1 MKIHFY
7 SFQNGQKMVS
17 YLVDAKEISPNTF
30 EFVDKTY
37 SNTKFIIK
45 LISSKEIVINRIGEV
60 NSQMT
65 FILNKKTIANYTSK
79 DLSFTFEIFT
89 TNIKVNSNS
98 ISIDYDYYY
107 DNILDS
113 KIKIALLFKD
123 YSLVN

>member
-7 SFQNGQKMVS
+7 SFQNGKKMVS
-17 YLVDAKEISPNTF
+17 YLADAKEISPNTF
-30 EFVDKTY
+30 EFIDKTY
-37 SNTKFIIK
+37 SNTNFIIK

-65 FILNKKTIANYTSK
+65 FILNNKTIANYTSK
-79 DLSFTFEIFT
+79 DLSFNFQILT

-98 ISIDYDYYY
+98 VSIDYDYYY

>member
-17 YLVDAKEISPNTF
+17 YLVDAKEINPNTF

-79 DLSFTFEIFT
+79 DLSFIFEILT

-98 ISIDYDYYY
+98 ISIDYDYYS

>member
-17 YLVDAKEISPNTF
+17 YLVDAKEINSNTF

-65 FILNKKTIANYTSK
+65 FILNKRTIANYISK
-79 DLSFTFEIFT
+79 NLSFNFEIFT

>member
-37 SNTKFIIK
+37 SNAKFIIK